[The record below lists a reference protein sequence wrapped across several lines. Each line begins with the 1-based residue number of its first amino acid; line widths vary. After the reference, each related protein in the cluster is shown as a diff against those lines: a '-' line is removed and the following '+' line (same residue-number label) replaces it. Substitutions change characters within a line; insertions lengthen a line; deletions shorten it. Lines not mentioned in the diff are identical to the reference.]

1 MSKGSSYWS
10 TARGK
15 IGNTVVAINKG
26 QRIER
31 AYQPVVSNP
40 KSDKQMIQRAIF
52 ACQVKFFRKGAK
64 NLFKFAFENKKQTES
79 DYNAFMRNNRGVGMI
94 VTREQYLNEY
104 YPAIGNKFMLTQGS
118 LSEIVVNDDVDDLSI
133 YAKTN
138 GTVTGDVA
146 SMTVA
151 QLTSV
156 LESLYGDYEDGDILT
171 VVRVKS
177 SLEDITDEPSS
188 QPAWNIY
195 QLVLNSENTA
205 LVKDKGFPMCKFTA
219 SANKIEF
226 FETDA
231 DHVDSMAVIVS
242 RNSDNGIKVSDSYLH
257 LNDIAA
263 TIESDSK
270 ATRFRREALDSWGA
284 TGESILQ
291 GSISSDDAEPATTKV
306 KLTLSS
312 NDESLGTVDPAGTTK
327 YDAGTSVTI
336 KAIAGADA
344 YLEQWSDGNTSATRT
359 IVLNEDTTLEAI
371 FQEREV

>member
-270 ATRFRREALDSWGA
+270 ATQFRREALDSWGA

>member
-156 LESLYGDYEDGDILT
+156 LKSLYGDYEDGDILT

-242 RNSDNGIKVSDSYLH
+242 RNSDNGIKVSDSYLY

-336 KAIAGADA
+336 KAIAGATGFFK
-344 YLEQWSDGNTSATRT
+344 QWSDGNTSAERT
-359 IVLNEDTTLEAI
+359 IVMDEDTTLEAT
-371 FQEREV
+371 FQ